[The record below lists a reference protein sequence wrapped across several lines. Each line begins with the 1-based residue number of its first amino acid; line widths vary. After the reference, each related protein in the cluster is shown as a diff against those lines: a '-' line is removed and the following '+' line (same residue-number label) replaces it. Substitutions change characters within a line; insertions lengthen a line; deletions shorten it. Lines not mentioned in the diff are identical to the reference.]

1 MSKKILVLLAASLTF
16 ALIQPLANAAV
27 KPGTKCTKLG
37 QTSTSAGIKY
47 TCIKSGKKLV
57 WNKGVVVKKPTP
69 TPSPTAIGDPI
80 GAVGS
85 TPTRTA
91 TPVPSAT
98 PTPTPTVKPLVTT
111 LTFDDLV
118 QNYLEIPRIVWTKSR
133 DVILSSTK
141 KAPPFRA
148 SMGPNTQLIYKTPEV
163 AFDLVSKL
171 YSGYEV
177 SPNLVVLSFNFAD
190 VDWAATQMQKEV
202 PVVDSRW
209 IKGSACKTKV
219 TCWGGGVFIDDKDRA
234 LLVITTEIKD
244 ANHLTG
250 TLEAH
255 EYTHAIQQNQMVKV
269 YQLWPMTEPWPPTWY
284 VEGHA
289 LYSQNAT
296 IYHTSFQEYLSGRKE
311 VTQELYKS
319 SIYTSE
325 YIQEFFTVKQNEDWY
340 KKYDSWRQYDLG
352 SMLVE
357 ILVAIKGPASTMEMW
372 KLAGTGVKFED
383 AFERIYGTSFAKA
396 LPIIAKAIALQ
407 LGKS

>member
-1 MSKKILVLLAASLTF
+1 MIKKISLLLATSLAF
-16 ALIQPLANAAV
+16 AFIQPIATAAV
-27 KPGTKCTKLG
+27 KPGDACKKAG
-37 QTSTSAGIKY
+37 QLSTSSGVKY
-47 TCIKSGKKLV
+47 TCVKSGKKLV
-57 WNKGVVVKKPTP
+57 WNKGVAVKKPAP
-69 TPSPTAIGDPI
+69 TPTAIGDPI

-85 TPTRTA
+85 TPT
-91 TPVPSAT
+91 
-98 PTPTPTVKPLVTT
+98 PTPTPTAKPVITT

-118 QNYLEIPRIVWTKSR
+118 ENYTEISRIAWTKSR
-133 DVILSSTK
+133 DAIQASTK
-141 KAPPFRA
+141 KAPPFRV
-148 SMGPNTQLIYKTPEV
+148 SIGPNTELIYKTPEI

-190 VDWAATQMQKEV
+190 VDWAVTQMQKEV

-209 IKGSACKTKV
+209 IKGSACKTKA

-289 LYSQNAT
+289 EFSQNAA
-296 IYHTSFQEYLSGRKE
+296 IYYKSFEEYLSSRKE
-311 VTQELYKS
+311 VIQELIKGPK
-319 SIYTSE
+319 YTSD
-325 YIQEFFTVKQNEDWY
+325 YMQEFFSVKQNEDWY
-340 KKYDSWRQYDLG
+340 KKYDSWRQYDIG
-352 SMLVE
+352 SMFAE

-372 KLAGTGVKFED
+372 KLAGSGIKFED
-383 AFERIYGTSFAKA
+383 AFEKIYGISFAKA
-396 LPIIAKAIALQ
+396 LPIMSKAIALQ
-407 LGKS
+407 LGRS

>member
-1 MSKKILVLLAASLTF
+1 MIKKISLLLATSLAF
-16 ALIQPLANAAV
+16 AFIQPIATAAV
-27 KPGTKCTKLG
+27 KPGDACKKAG
-37 QTSTSAGIKY
+37 QLSTSSGVKY
-47 TCIKSGKKLV
+47 TCVKSGKKLV
-57 WNKGVVVKKPTP
+57 WNKGVAVKKPAP
-69 TPSPTAIGDPI
+69 TPTAIGDPI

-85 TPTRTA
+85 TPT
-91 TPVPSAT
+91 
-98 PTPTPTVKPLVTT
+98 PTPTPTAKPVITT

-118 QNYLEIPRIVWTKSR
+118 ESYAEIPRIAWTKSR
-133 DVILSSTK
+133 DAIQASTK
-141 KAPPFRA
+141 KAPPFRV
-148 SMGPNTQLIYKTPEV
+148 SIGPNTELIYKTPEI

-190 VDWAATQMQKEV
+190 VDWAVTQMQKEV

-209 IKGSACKTKV
+209 IKGSACKTKA

-289 LYSQNAT
+289 EFSQNAA
-296 IYHTSFQEYLSGRKE
+296 IYYKSFEEYLSSRKE
-311 VTQELYKS
+311 VIQELIKGPK
-319 SIYTSE
+319 YTSD
-325 YIQEFFTVKQNEDWY
+325 YMQEFFSVKQNEDWY
-340 KKYDSWRQYDLG
+340 KKYDSWRQYDIG
-352 SMLVE
+352 SMFAE

-372 KLAGTGVKFED
+372 KLAGLGIKFED
-383 AFERIYGTSFAKA
+383 AFEKIYGISFAKA
-396 LPIIAKAIALQ
+396 LPIMSKAIALQ
-407 LGKS
+407 LGRS